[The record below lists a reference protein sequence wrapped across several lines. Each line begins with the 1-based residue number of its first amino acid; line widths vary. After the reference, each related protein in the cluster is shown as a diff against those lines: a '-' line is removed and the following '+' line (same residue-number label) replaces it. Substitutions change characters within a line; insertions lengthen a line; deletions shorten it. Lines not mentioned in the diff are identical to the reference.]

1 MTANLDT
8 FIKSVDDCIKKMQYF
23 EEHPEVQISGRSLP
37 RMDGNT
43 VIHGKKK
50 VNDVVVETGVY
61 WNGRLIIPSSLIPEG
76 SYVPLENIGSVTDE
90 KGFRWE
96 GEFYDK
102 KLVRGTLTPN
112 QPHYPYSYHG
122 RFDHKTVKG
131 KIISQCVG
139 VKTYAISGYR
149 EEDTF
154 YFGLQTET
162 VTKTDQL
169 GRVISG
175 RLMIK
180 GDRFDGVFTYSPQGT
195 NILCEGIKT
204 GPEGKY
210 KAPGVFINGIQLKGI
225 LIHTKDPEE
234 AVPDQIKGN
243 EDMLKNFM
251 AQDLIHNFRKF
262 CRKQRAIP
270 PFRLFLEES

>member
-1 MTANLDT
+1 MTVNFDHLIAS
-8 FIKSVDDCIKKMQYF
+8 IKFRLENPIVTIEGRQLPD
-23 EEHPEVQISGRSLP
+23 VQ
-37 RMDGNT
+37 GNT
-43 VIHGKKK
+43 ITQGAKK
-50 VNDVVVETGVY
+50 VNDIVVESGVY
-61 WNGRLIIPSSLIPEG
+61 WNKRLVIPSSLIPEG
-76 SYVPLENIGSVTDE
+76 YYVPLENIRSVTDQ

-96 GEFYDK
+96 GEFYDE

-112 QPHYPYSYHG
+112 QPHFPHAYQGY
-122 RFDHKTVKG
+122 FDHKVVKG
-131 KIISQCVG
+131 EIVTRCRGTKI
-139 VKTYAISGYR
+139 YAISGYR

-154 YFGLQTET
+154 YFGLRTDT
-162 VTKTDQL
+162 ATKTDQL

-180 GDRFDGVFTYSPQGT
+180 GERFDGVFTYSPQGT

-234 AVPDQIKGN
+234 VVPDQIQGN
-243 EDMLKNFM
+243 EDMLKDFM
-251 AQDLIHNFRKF
+251 LQDIIHNFRKY
-262 CRKQRAIP
+262 CRKERAIP
-270 PFRLFLEES
+270 PFRLQLDD